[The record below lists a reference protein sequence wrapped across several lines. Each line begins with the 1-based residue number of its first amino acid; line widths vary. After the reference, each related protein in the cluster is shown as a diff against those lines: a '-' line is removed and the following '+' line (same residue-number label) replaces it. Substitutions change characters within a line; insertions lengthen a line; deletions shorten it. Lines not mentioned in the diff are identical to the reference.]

1 MSRDSQTP
9 SGEKPHP
16 AYARA
21 FARLDEALAKATTP
35 SDLTLAE
42 KLDLIRLRLF
52 GCLPE
57 EKAL

>member
-1 MSRDSQTP
+1 MSSDPKTP
-9 SGEKPHP
+9 PGKKPHP

-42 KLDLIRLRLF
+42 KLDLIRLRVF
-52 GCLPE
+52 GCLAE
-57 EKAL
+57 EQSQ